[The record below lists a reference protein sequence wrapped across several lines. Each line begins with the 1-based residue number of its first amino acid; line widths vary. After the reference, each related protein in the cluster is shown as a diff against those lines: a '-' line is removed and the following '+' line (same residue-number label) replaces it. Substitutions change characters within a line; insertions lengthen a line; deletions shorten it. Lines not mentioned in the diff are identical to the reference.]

1 MRPIATLVI
10 SIAMALGAIGLAV
23 AAPGG
28 LIAADSEV
36 ASAEVQAAGGAVGIV
51 NSRDGQAVFSVAG
64 MRPGDVQP
72 GTVTIGNDGD
82 LPGRFSVQAIGVTD
96 VVGPNQG
103 KLSERLELALFDIT
117 DPQNPIPKYAGT
129 PEGFEAVDL
138 GVLAPGQQRDYRFVA
153 TLPDGGVPD
162 AGHTGDNRFQ
172 GSSLSLGF
180 AWSATRAVATP
191 TPTPTPTPAPPP
203 PPPTTPPVTPPAP
216 TPAPPGPTTPAPTP
230 RAPVALADALG
241 LPATTSCV
249 KGGKLTLRL
258 KAPAGAKVVAVTVKV
273 NGKTKARLKGAK
285 ASKAVSLRKL
295 KGSTKLAVS
304 IKASDKRTYSATRS
318 YKACKR

>member
-28 LIAADSEV
+28 LMAADPEV

-51 NSRDGQAVFSVAG
+51 NSHDGQAVFSVAG
-64 MRPGDVQP
+64 MRPGDVKR

-82 LPGRFSVQAIGVTD
+82 LPGRFSVQATAVTD
-96 VVGPNQG
+96 LVGPNQG
-103 KLSERLELALFDIT
+103 KLSERLELALFDVT
-117 DPQNPIPKYAGT
+117 NPGNPIPKFAGV
-129 PEGFEAVDL
+129 PSDFGPVDI
-138 GVLAPGQQRDYRFVA
+138 GVIAPGQERDYQFIA
-153 TLPDGGVPD
+153 TLPDGVPD
-162 AGHTGDNRFQ
+162 TDNRFQ

-180 AWSATRAVATP
+180 AWSASSAVATP
-191 TPTPTPTPAPPP
+191 TPTPTPTPTTPPP
-203 PPPTTPPVTPPAP
+203 TTTPPVTTP
-216 TPAPPGPTTPAPTP
+216 TPATPTPETPAPTTPAP
-230 RAPVALADALG
+230 APTVPVVLADAIG

-295 KGSTKLAVS
+295 KGTTKLAVS
-304 IKASDKRTYSATRS
+304 IKASDKRTYSAARS